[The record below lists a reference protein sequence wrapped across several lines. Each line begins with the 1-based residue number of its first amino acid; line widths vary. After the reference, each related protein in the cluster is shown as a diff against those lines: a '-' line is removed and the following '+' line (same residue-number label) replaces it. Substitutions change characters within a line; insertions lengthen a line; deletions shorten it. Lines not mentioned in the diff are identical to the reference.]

1 MLRQALDVCLRLL
14 KKSNKSRFDSY
25 IVRNSVWIISDI
37 IFRDLRVLIFPTIF
51 QIAVV
56 TINELF
62 SMEYFKTRW

>member
-37 IFRDLRVLIFPTIF
+37 IFLNLRVLILSDNIS
-51 QIAVV
+51 
-56 TINELF
+56 N
-62 SMEYFKTRW
+62 SCSHY

>member
-1 MLRQALDVCLRLL
+1 MLRQALDVFFRLL

-25 IVRNSVWIISDI
+25 IVRNSVWIITDI

-62 SMEYFKTRW
+62 SMEHFKTRW